1 MLKAAGRISLVL
13 ASLIFLAAC
22 GKPAKQEIL
31 SKARGAETR
40 AQLEDVLGKPDNI
53 DKVGPLEKWTY
64 EAADGTVTFILAGD
78 SVTTSVTGDKPA
90 E

>member
-1 MLKAAGRISLVL
+1 MLKAAGKVLIVVSTLVL
-13 ASLIFLAAC
+13 LAAC

-40 AQLEDVLGKPDNI
+40 AQLEEALGKPDNV
-53 DKVGPLEKWTY
+53 DKAGPLEKWTY